1 MRAIAWLVSAW
12 GLVACGGNAATAPG
26 AAVPTTTAT
35 EPPEAATALPEA
47 APATTAAPDEV
58 RPPAAAD
65 LAIYTAAMPGTGALR
80 ATIETSMGTIRCKL
94 LAEAAPL
101 AVANF
106 VGLATGQKAW
116 KRTGSGEIQ
125 RGRPFYDGLLFHRV
139 IPGFMIQGGD
149 QNGNGSGDGGYKFA
163 NERHPS
169 ARHDAAGILS
179 MANAGPDTNGTQF
192 FITDD
197 AVPRLDGSYTVF
209 GRCQDADVVRRIAR
223 VPTGRNDKPQ
233 DDVVIYTVKID
244 RMAF

>member
-1 MRAIAWLVSAW
+1 MKHTGLRMVRVVAIGAIGA
-12 GLVACGGNAATAPG
+12 ACGKPAATPP
-26 AAVPTTTAT
+26 AASVA
-35 EPPEAATALPEA
+35 EA
-47 APATTAAPDEV
+47 APAAAAPPAAIAAPTADDV
-58 RPPAAAD
+58 RPPLADD
-65 LAIYTAAMPGTGALR
+65 LAVYTAQLAGSGALR
-80 ATIETSMGTIRCKL
+80 ATIETSMGSIRCRL
-94 LAEAAPL
+94 LAEEAPL

-106 VGLATGQKAW
+106 VGLATGQKPW
-116 KRTGSGEIQ
+116 RRGGSGDVVK
-125 RGRPFYDGLLFHRV
+125 GRPFYDGLIFHRV

-169 ARHDAAGILS
+169 AKHDAAGILS

-197 AVPRLDGSYTVF
+197 ANPRLDGGYTVF
-209 GRCQDADVVRRIAR
+209 GRCQDADVISRIAR
-223 VPTGRNDKPQ
+223 VPTSRGDKPQ

>member
-1 MRAIAWLVSAW
+1 MGALSTGCGPTRSAAPQAS
-12 GLVACGGNAATAPG
+12 VAETAPVAPGDEAPVVAATAP
-26 AAVPTTTAT
+26 VT
-35 EPPEAATALPEA
+35 
-47 APATTAAPDEV
+47 DEV
-58 RPPAAAD
+58 RPPHADD
-65 LAIYTAAMPGTGALR
+65 LAVYTAKLAGAGALR
-80 ATIETSMGTIRCKL
+80 ATIETSMGSIRCRL
-94 LAEAAPL
+94 LSDEAPL

-116 KRTGSGEIQ
+116 RRGGSGEIV
-125 RGRPFYDGLLFHRV
+125 RERPFYDGLIFHRV

-169 ARHDAAGILS
+169 AKHDAAGILS

-197 AVPRLDGSYTVF
+197 ANPRLDGGYTVF
-209 GRCQDADVVRRIAR
+209 GRCQDADVISRIAR
-223 VPTGRNDKPQ
+223 VPTSRGDKPQ
-233 DDVVIYTVKID
+233 DDVVIYSVKID